1 MPVSVRWKGQG
12 LTVPIIIS
20 TTLGIVVE
28 SGGQYWPGKDFA
40 TWKEEGRDTMGA
52 NCAKS

>member
-1 MPVSVRWKGQG
+1 MPISVRWKGQG
-12 LTVPIIIS
+12 QTVPIIIS

-28 SGGQYWPGKDFA
+28 NGGQYWLGKDFA

-52 NCAKS
+52 NYAKS